1 MKKLQQLTA
10 FIVGLDLV
18 AAENIDAWVENPKI
32 VPRGKSMGEG
42 GIVLYTQTYDA
53 VISIERFPH
62 KTHPAELLFGHV
74 CAWLMENDGERDE
87 IADPNT
93 DVDVLDDE
101 TADVEIT
108 ISFEEDVLA
117 VPDPAGTIVLGG
129 NLYRLA
135 DVVVDYAEDGEVTT

>member
-1 MKKLQQLTA
+1 MIKLQQITA

-42 GIVLYTQTYDA
+42 GILLYTQTYDA

-62 KTHPAELLFGHV
+62 REHPAELLFGHV
-74 CAWLMENDGERDE
+74 CAWLMENDGERDD

-93 DVDVLDDE
+93 DVDILDDE
-101 TADVEIT
+101 TADIEIN
-108 ISFEEDVLA
+108 ISFEEDVFA
-117 VPDPAGTIVLGG
+117 VPDPAGQIVLDG
-129 NLYRLA
+129 NHYRLA